1 MLAKPV
7 LPRRPPVGI
16 LLLVALMLSMIIF
29 SRLNDYVQDNVSK
42 APPPPTKVLD
52 AETERRLANIQADVY
67 EVRQQV
73 HRLQLIYGPDA
84 PMCENLVDSTEYQRC
99 HELRKQWID
108 DADNNRRYNA
118 IEASRL
124 QKR

>member
-1 MLAKPV
+1 
-7 LPRRPPVGI
+7 
-16 LLLVALMLSMIIF
+16 MIIF

-73 HRLQLIYGPDA
+73 HRLQLIYEPDA
-84 PMCENLVDSTEYQRC
+84 PACENLVDSSEYLRC
-99 HELRKQWID
+99 HELRKKWID
-108 DADNNRRYNA
+108 DFNNRHYNA
-118 IEASRL
+118 IENARM
-124 QKR
+124 QRR